1 MASPTVIVIG
11 GPTASGKTCLA
22 ARVALELGT
31 DVIGADARQF
41 YRELPIGTAQP
52 TEEERLG
59 VKHHFIGHL
68 DIHEDMSAAAYAEAA
83 LPVLHDLLA
92 RHGVAVVSGGSGL
105 YIDALLFELDPLPPA
120 DAALRERLQALHR
133 DHGVEALAE
142 ELDRL
147 DPEAGAAID
156 RRNPHRLVRAIELV
170 TLTGKPLSALR
181 TGKRPREG
189 FTVRWIALDLPREEL
204 YARIDTRVDAMM
216 AAGLVA
222 EARAVFPHR
231 GLNSLR
237 TVGYSELFEHFEG
250 RCTRDEA
257 VARIKQHTRNYAK
270 RQLTWLRRDAHWRWV
285 DPRRP
290 EEVLRAAAG
299 S

>member
-1 MASPTVIVIG
+1 MPSPTVIVIG
-11 GPTASGKTCLA
+11 GPTASGKTALA
-22 ARVALELGT
+22 ARVAKALGT

-52 TEEERLG
+52 TAEERLG

-68 DIHEDMSAAAYAEAA
+68 GIHEDMSAAAYAEAA

-92 RHGVAVVSGGSGL
+92 RHGVAVVTGGSGL

-120 DAALRERLQALHR
+120 DQTLRERLKALLR
-133 DHGVEALAE
+133 DQGVQALAE

-170 TLTGKPLSALR
+170 TLTGDPLSSLR
-181 TGKRPREG
+181 TGKRAREG
-189 FTVRWIALDLPREEL
+189 FAVRWIALDLPREEL
-204 YARIDTRVDAMM
+204 YARIDARVDAMM
-216 AAGLVA
+216 AAGLES

-250 RCTRDEA
+250 RCSLDEA

-270 RQLTWLRRDAHWRWV
+270 RQLTWLRRDAHWNRV
-285 DPRRP
+285 EARDPSA
-290 EEVLRAAAG
+290 VLLAAG
-299 S
+299 VS